1 MQKRILG
8 GKLEV
13 SALGLG
19 CMGMSHLYGPSDDGE
34 STATIERAL
43 DLGITFLD
51 TADVYGPFV
60 NEILVGKAIKSRR
73 SEVVLATKF
82 GNQRQPDGTWIGING
97 RPEYV
102 KSACEASLVRLG
114 VDVID
119 LYYQHRIDKNVP
131 VEETWGAMK
140 ELVAAGKV
148 RHLGI
153 SEAKAETIRRAHGV
167 HPITAIQSEWS
178 LWTRDVEENN
188 VFATAKE
195 LGIGFVPYS
204 PLGRGFLTGS
214 FSDPEALDA
223 NDLRRSTPRLQADN
237 LTKNLQIVANIGKM
251 AENKGIT
258 KAQLALAWVMAQ
270 GVDVVPIPGTR
281 KISRLEENAGATDVN
296 LTQDDLLELNR
307 IAPFG
312 VAAGARYADMS
323 NVNL

>member
-1 MQKRILG
+1 MQKRLLG
-8 GKLEV
+8 GQLEV
-13 SALGLG
+13 SAQGLG
-19 CMGMSHLYGPSDDGE
+19 CMGMSHLYGPSDDIE

-82 GNQRQPDGTWIGING
+82 GNQRHPDGTWIGING

-102 KSACEASLVRLG
+102 KSACEASLTRLG
-114 VDVID
+114 IDVID

-140 ELVAAGKV
+140 ELVTSGKV
-148 RHLGI
+148 RYLGI
-153 SEAKAETIRRAHGV
+153 SEAKADTIRRAHSV
-167 HPITAIQSEWS
+167 HPVTAIQSEWS
-178 LWTRDVEENN
+178 LWTRDVEENG
-188 VFATAKE
+188 VYSTAKE

-204 PLGRGFLTGS
+204 PLGRGFLTGV

-223 NDLRRSTPRLQADN
+223 KDLRRSTPRMQADN
-237 LTKNLQIVANIGKM
+237 LPQNLEIVEKIGAM
-251 AENKGIT
+251 AEKMGVS

-270 GVDVVPIPGTR
+270 GEDVVPIPGTR
-281 KISRLEENAGATDVN
+281 KISRLEENTGAVDVH
-296 LTQDDLLELNR
+296 LAPSELVELDK

-312 VAAGARYADMS
+312 IAAGARYADMS